1 MTVQGR
7 EEGRFYVF
15 IFLFCAYKISIIN
28 YVPKVEVG

>member
-15 IFLFCAYKISIIN
+15 IFFILCL
-28 YVPKVEVG
+28 